1 MLILLLGR
9 DSRLTPNTMVV
20 ETLEVQELARL
31 IKIPPLDVVDTMEV
45 FQHCDPYL
53 NRKDV
58 TFSPLLLPCTEV
70 WRRFG
75 NAKTE
80 ELASYAAQLKEYFK

>member
-1 MLILLLGR
+1 MVAE
-9 DSRLTPNTMVV
+9 TP
-20 ETLEVQELARL
+20 EVQELARL
-31 IKIPPLDVVDTMEV
+31 IKVRPFEVVDVMEV

-58 TFSPLLLPCTEV
+58 TFSPLLQPCTEI

-80 ELASYAAQLKEYFK
+80 ELASYAAQLKDYFK